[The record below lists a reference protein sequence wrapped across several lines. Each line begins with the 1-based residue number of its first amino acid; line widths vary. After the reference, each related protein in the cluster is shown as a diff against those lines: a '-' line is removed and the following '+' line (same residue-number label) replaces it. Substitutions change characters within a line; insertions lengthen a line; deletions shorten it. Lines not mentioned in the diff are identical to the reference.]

1 MQNWTKGETWKF
13 YLFMCTYVK
22 DTSICIICINPLNLK
37 DEEQVPK
44 IKAQLKKFVS
54 SELLLKSFFFFF
66 PYSLIFVKVRFSA
79 EEKHL

>member
-1 MQNWTKGETWKF
+1 
-13 YLFMCTYVK
+13 MCTYVK

-66 PYSLIFVKVRFSA
+66 PTV
-79 EEKHL
+79 

>member
-1 MQNWTKGETWKF
+1 
-13 YLFMCTYVK
+13 MCTYVK